1 MMAACLSNDVTLI
14 EFTGTDIESPFL
26 DLMLMS
32 LAAQEDNAI
41 ILIEQSENARTTL
54 ST

>member
-1 MMAACLSNDVTLI
+1 MAACLSNNVALI
-14 EFTGTDIESPFL
+14 ELTGIDIESPFL

-41 ILIEQSENARTTL
+41 ILIEQSENNRTTL